1 MTLEMFP
8 NEYVNILLGVIE
20 DNPSLYKLICYKDNG
35 SSHTDIETE
44 GINSPFDL
52 LALGIKIG
60 IDYADINTINRL
72 VPEVVKL
79 VSEDIKSQTEPS
91 EN

>member
-20 DNPSLYKLICYKDNG
+20 DNPSLYKLISYKDNG
-35 SSHTDIETE
+35 SSHTDIEME